1 MDAVTHLV
9 AIAFF
14 GVLVW
19 QGFNEAIYSLEIKE
33 ATMGTVRFPLYPAR
47 LLLVVGCALLLV
59 QLTLDLIQD
68 CIQMVNGQ
76 AGVEQHAPQNFQ

>member
-1 MDAVTHLV
+1 MDAVTHGV

-14 GVLVW
+14 GVVVW
-19 QGFNEAIYSLEIKE
+19 QGFAEAVYSFEIQE
-33 ATMGTVRFPLYPAR
+33 ATMGTVRFPLFPAR
-47 LLLVVGCALLLV
+47 LLLVLGSALLLV

-68 CIQMVNGQ
+68 CIHMVNGQ

>member
-1 MDAVTHLV
+1 V

-19 QGFNEAIYSLEIKE
+19 QGYNEAIYSLEIKE